1 MCVNQVQPSVVC
13 FHPITRARGACSR
26 DRVETWTLPLCLET
40 QRGVSRHR
48 AVSRDTGL
56 CLETQGCVSRHRAV
70 SRDTALCLETQPGVS
85 FTGFAGFAYIL
96 FNVVY
101 LLLLSVNMVFV
112 SNFIVFYVKKYP
124 FTDLVLLP
132 PIFPG
137 SCEGRIQS
145 V

>member
-1 MCVNQVQPSVVC
+1 MLYVSTRSREHAV
-13 FHPITRARGACSR
+13 RARVIGWKPGRYPC
-26 DRVETWTLPLCLET
+26 
-40 QRGVSRHR
+40 VSRHS
-48 AVSRDTGL
+48 AVSRDTAR

-137 SCEGRIQS
+137 SCEGRIRS
-145 V
+145 VWRRRARVRVLRR